1 MDQWLKTGT
10 VKKRQNVDCDQLP
23 GMSKNTSVAS
33 VQNTEKEKAQSSVVQ
48 GGKKRKYCD
57 EYMNYG
63 FSFISDEGGPKP
75 KCVVCGEVLSNGCMK
90 PSLLLRHLNTKHV
103 SYKGK
108 GYDFFKR
115 LAQQNND
122 TSILTSFIL
131 PANKEYENAVEAS
144 YRISYRIARCGKNHT
159 IAENL
164 ISPCIKDAVRCMLG
178 EEHVRKMNSI
188 PLSNSTISR
197 RIQDMSDDVE
207 TTVIDRIKH
216 SKFFAIQVDESTDV
230 ASFAIL
236 LVIARYLK
244 ENEVEENLLLCHAL
258 SERTTGED
266 IFNAID
272 QYFKEKGIS
281 WSNCCGLCTDGGKSV
296 AGFYS
301 GLRGRVMKVAPNVT
315 WSHCCIHRQN
325 LASKK
330 LPEELKLV
338 LDDAVKIVNFI
349 KSRSTNCRLFKAL
362 CDEMMSEHS
371 ALLFHTE
378 VRWLS
383 RGKVLTRLFE
393 LRHEVQV
400 FFEDNP
406 FRLGSKLHDSDWL
419 SALAYL
425 SDIFSQI
432 NKLNL
437 SLQNSSITIFNVA
450 DKIESMIKKIE
461 FWKSC
466 IENGQPEVF
475 ETLHNFLSEHKLTLS
490 QDLRKKIKEHL
501 NGLKLAFQ
509 QYFSK
514 PEEKNNWISNPFE
527 EDYHQVADL
536 SVREKENL
544 IELSSET
551 ALKAD
556 FKRKPLIN
564 FWLDTSREYEQL
576 SDKAVKFLLP
586 FTSTELVE
594 RAFSSY
600 LFIKNKYRNK
610 LNAAPDLRLY
620 LLSFEPD
627 FKRLCASKQA
637 QGSH

>member
-10 VKKRQNVDCDQLP
+10 VKKLLHNVDSDQLP
-23 GMSKNTSVAS
+23 STSQSTSVVS
-33 VQNTEKEKAQSSVVQ
+33 VQNTEKAQSSGVHGV
-48 GGKKRKYCD
+48 KKRKYCD

-63 FSFISDEGGPKP
+63 FSYVNDESGPKP

-90 PSLLLRHLNTKHV
+90 PSLLSRHLHTKHV
-103 SYKGK
+103 SYKNK
-108 GYDFFKR
+108 GCDFFKR
-115 LAQQNND
+115 LAAQNNNM
-122 TSILTSFIL
+122 SILTSYIL
-131 PANKEYENAVEAS
+131 PANKDYENAVEAS
-144 YRISYRIARCGKNHT
+144 YRISYRIAKCGKNHT

-188 PLSNSTISR
+188 PLSNNTINR
-197 RIQDMSDDVE
+197 RIQDISE
-207 TTVIDRIKH
+207 EIEATVIDRIKD

-244 ENEVEENLLLCHAL
+244 DNEVEENLLLCHAL
-258 SERTTGED
+258 LERTTGED

-272 QYFKEKGIS
+272 CYFKAKGIS

-325 LASKK
+325 LASKH
-330 LPEELKLV
+330 LPGELKLV

-349 KSRSTNCRLFKAL
+349 KSRSTNSRLFKAL
-362 CDEMMSEHS
+362 CEEMMSHHS

-393 LRHEVQV
+393 LRYEVQL
-400 FFEDNP
+400 FFEAHP
-406 FRLGSKLHDSDWL
+406 FQLGSKLHDSNWL

-425 SDIFSQI
+425 SDIFQQL

-437 SLQNSSITIFNVA
+437 ALQNNSITIFNVW
-450 DKIESMIKKIE
+450 DKIESINKKIE
-461 FWKSC
+461 FWRLC
-466 IENGQPEVF
+466 IENNQPEVF
-475 ETLHNFLSEHKLTLS
+475 ETLHNFLTENKLALS
-490 QDLRKKIKEHL
+490 QELGEKIREHL
-501 NGLKLAFQ
+501 KGLKLAFEK
-509 QYFSK
+509 YFSK
-514 PEEKNNWISNPFE
+514 PGEENNWIADPFE
-527 EDYHQVADL
+527 EENFRTAKL
-536 SVREKENL
+536 SIKEKEKL
-544 IELSSET
+544 IELSTET
-551 ALKAD
+551 DLKSD
-556 FKRKPLIN
+556 FKRKALIN
-564 FWLDTSREYEQL
+564 FWLDISGEYELL

-600 LFIKNKYRNK
+600 LFIKNKYRYK

-620 LLSFEPD
+620 LSSFEPD
-627 FKRLCASKQA
+627 FKKLSASKQA